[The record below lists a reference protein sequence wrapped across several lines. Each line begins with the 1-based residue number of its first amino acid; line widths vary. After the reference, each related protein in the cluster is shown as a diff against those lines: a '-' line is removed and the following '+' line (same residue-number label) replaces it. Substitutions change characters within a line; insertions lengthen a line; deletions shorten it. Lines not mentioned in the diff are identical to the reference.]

1 MKPVLLESEMIRN
14 VEFERFRLWQDY
26 GCSGLC
32 SPPSLPHSVT
42 LSHTTDH
49 TVHPNF
55 LPKAFHGISGILIV
69 DLIQA
74 SLAPRCCSLL
84 FTVGMQQLRM
94 SIDLMQPKHG
104 FLWYKPN
111 FQTIYAWE
119 CDRTRMTCIRMK
131 SVCLNKFHATLS

>member
-55 LPKAFHGISGILIV
+55 LPKAFHGISGTSTVSGATALG
-69 DLIQA
+69 
-74 SLAPRCCSLL
+74 SLVEELEN
-84 FTVGMQQLRM
+84 M
-94 SIDLMQPKHG
+94 
-104 FLWYKPN
+104 
-111 FQTIYAWE
+111 
-119 CDRTRMTCIRMK
+119 
-131 SVCLNKFHATLS
+131 

>member
-42 LSHTTDH
+42 LSHTTPSTPTSYRKH
-49 TVHPNF
+49 FTASV
-55 LPKAFHGISGILIV
+55 
-69 DLIQA
+69 A

-104 FLWYKPN
+104 FLWYKP
-111 FQTIYAWE
+111 TIYAWE

-131 SVCLNKFHATLS
+131 SGCLNKFHATLG